1 MAGET
6 NVKKSTENKGS
17 LTQSNKPATDE
28 KKPVPK
34 FKGGKVDEKD
44 IVIFTR
50 QFSTMI
56 DAGLPLV
63 QALEILALQSDSKN
77 FRPIIGVIK
86 AEVEGGSTFTDALAL
101 FPNIFSSLYVN
112 MVAAGELGGIL
123 DIVLQRLAG
132 YMEKATALKKKVKGA
147 MTYPIAVL
155 SIAGGAIGV
164 IMVKVI
170 PIFDKMFKEMGATL
184 PVPTQICVSISR
196 FIAGIGGV
204 FIVAV
209 VIGII
214 QAIKQIRRTEK
225 GLLATDKILLK
236 LPIFGPLI
244 QKVAVAKF
252 TRTLGTLLSSGVSI
266 IEALNITAKTSGNK
280 VVEGAIV
287 KVSEAVTEG
296 RNMAET
302 LKEQNVFPPMVTHMT
317 AIGEATGALDAMLGK
332 IADFYDEEVDT
343 AVGSLTQLM
352 EPLMIVLLGGSVG
365 FIVVAMYLPI
375 FKSVSVM
382 GG

>member
-1 MAGET
+1 MAEESG
-6 NVKKSTENKGS
+6 K
-17 LTQSNKPATDE
+17 
-28 KKPVPK
+28 KKP

-63 QALEILALQSDSKN
+63 QALEILSLQSDSKTLK
-77 FRPIIGVIK
+77 PIIGAIK
-86 AEVEGGSTFTDALAL
+86 QEVEGGATFTDALAM
-101 FPNIFSSLYVN
+101 FPRVFSGLYIN
-112 MVAAGELGGIL
+112 MVAAGEMGGIL

-132 YMEKATALKKKVKGA
+132 YMEKAAALKKKVKGA

-155 SIAGGAIGV
+155 SIAGGAVGI
-164 IMVKVI
+164 IMIKVI
-170 PIFDKMFKEMGATL
+170 PIFDKMFSEMGATL
-184 PVPTQICVSISR
+184 PAPTQLCIDISN
-196 FIAGIGGV
+196 FLVPYGWIWLIAGFMAFSQV
-204 FIVAV
+204 F
-209 VIGII
+209 
-214 QAIKQIRRTEK
+214 KQIRRTEK
-225 GLLATDKILLK
+225 GTLITDRFFLK
-236 LPIFGPLI
+236 LPIFGTLL

-266 IEALNITAKTSGNK
+266 IDALQITAKTSGNK
-280 VVEGAIV
+280 VVELAV
-287 KVSEAVTEG
+287 LAVSNAVTEG
-296 RNMAET
+296 RPMADT
-302 LKEQNVFPPMVTHMT
+302 LKEQAIFPPMVTHMT
-317 AIGEATGALDAMLGK
+317 AIGETTGALDAMLSK

-343 AVGSLTQLM
+343 AVNNLTQLM
-352 EPLMIVLLGGSVG
+352 EPLMIVLLGGTVG